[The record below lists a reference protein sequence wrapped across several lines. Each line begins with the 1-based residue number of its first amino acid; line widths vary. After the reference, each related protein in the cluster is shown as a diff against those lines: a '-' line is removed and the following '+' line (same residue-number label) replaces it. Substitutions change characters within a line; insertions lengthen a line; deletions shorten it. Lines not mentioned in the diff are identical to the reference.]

1 MKLEVNRNELTGAL
15 IALGKLIC
23 RTAAEAEFK
32 ALRIEAE
39 ENRVRFLTCSQSE
52 QITFKTECRSEG
64 AFHCLVGFD
73 EFRDAVRSGRNKTL
87 EIEDNEGTLRI
98 GDRTLFPMSG
108 VEWQV
113 PSENEHCTVSELP
126 KGFVSLLAEAAQ
138 LVNRNEPRRIM
149 RGINLSREGI
159 TATNGRE
166 LLNICVPLNVED
178 FTIPLPLALMQTK
191 TAESGR
197 LYTWSD
203 NLSKGCRIETEHW
216 GWYAKGLPGNYP
228 NWRQIIPSQKVLV
241 RSVSFLPERGQQLET
256 FLKNVPDQPPHNAVE
271 LYQSD
276 PGYLNVLAGEMH
288 TSIVAEFTGDW
299 NGVSLML
306 NKHVL
311 LRLLSEGH
319 TKIEMAD
326 NHSPI
331 LASGGTGR
339 YVTMPLY
346 QPKTKVTTQIQ
357 NQTQNQPQT
366 EENKMEHHEMK
377 VVSAS
382 VQTAAPKQEPEA
394 NPMEELNS
402 AIESFRLKLRIAWDE
417 SSVLV
422 RKVKEVQIAQKQ
434 KERDFIQA
442 KRAIERIRMVSGF

>member
-1 MKLEVNRNELTGAL
+1 MKLEVNRNELAGAL
-15 IALGKLIC
+15 IALGKLVC

-32 ALRIEAE
+32 ALRIEAGK
-39 ENRVRFLTCSQSE
+39 NQVRFSTCSLSE

-73 EFRDAVRSGRNKTL
+73 EFRDAVRGYRNKVL

-108 VEWQV
+108 VEWRV
-113 PSENEHCTVSELP
+113 PRDSEHSTVSELP
-126 KGFVSLLAEAAQ
+126 EGFVSLLSEAAQ
-138 LVNRNEPRRIM
+138 LVDRNEPRRIM

-159 TATNGRE
+159 TSTNGRE
-166 LLNICVPLNVED
+166 LLNICVPLNVDD

-216 GWYAKGLPGNYP
+216 TWYANGLEGNYP
-228 NWRQIIPSQKVLV
+228 NWKQIIPLQKALV

-256 FLKNVPDQPPHNAVE
+256 FLKNIPDQPPHNPVE

-288 TSIVAEFTGDW
+288 TGIAAEFTGDW
-299 NGVSLML
+299 NDVSLML
-306 NKHVL
+306 NKHML

-326 NHSPI
+326 NRIPI

-346 QPKTKVTTQIQ
+346 QPKPKVTTQ
-357 NQTQNQPQT
+357 NQTQIQPQM
-366 EENKMEHHEMK
+366 EENKMEHKEMK
-377 VVSAS
+377 VVSAP

-417 SSVLV
+417 SSVLA

>member
-15 IALGKLIC
+15 IALGKLVC
-23 RTAAEAEFK
+23 RTSTEAEFK
-32 ALRIEAE
+32 ALRIEAG
-39 ENRVRFLTCSQSE
+39 ENQVRFSTCSLSE

-73 EFRDAVRSGRNKTL
+73 EFRDAVRSGRNKVL
-87 EIEDNEGTLRI
+87 EIENGDSVLRI

-108 VEWQV
+108 VEWRV
-113 PSENEHCTVSELP
+113 PRENEHNTVSELP
-126 KGFVSLLAEAAQ
+126 EGFVSLLSEAAQ
-138 LVNRNEPRRIM
+138 LVNRNEPRMIM

-159 TATNGRE
+159 ISTNGRE

-178 FTIPLPLALMQTK
+178 FTIPLPLALMQSRT
-191 TAESGR
+191 TESGR

-203 NLSKGCRIETEHW
+203 NLNNGCRIETEHW
-216 GWYAKGLPGNYP
+216 TWYAKGLPGNYP
-228 NWRQIIPSQKVLV
+228 NWKQIIPSQNTLV

-276 PGYLNVLAGEMH
+276 PGYLNVRAGEMH
-288 TSIVAEFTGDW
+288 TGIAAEFTGDW
-299 NGVSLML
+299 NDVSLML

-346 QPKTKVTTQIQ
+346 QPKPKVAI
-357 NQTQNQPQT
+357 QTQNQPQT
-366 EENKMEHHEMK
+366 EETKMEHHEMK
-377 VVSAS
+377 VVSAP

-417 SSVLV
+417 SSVLA

>member
-1 MKLEVNRNELTGAL
+1 MKLEVNRNELAGAL
-15 IALGKLIC
+15 IALGKLVC
-23 RTAAEAEFK
+23 RTSTEAEFK
-32 ALRIEAE
+32 TLRIEAGK
-39 ENRVRFLTCSQSE
+39 NQVRFSTCSQSE
-52 QITFKTECRSEG
+52 QITFKTECRSVG
-64 AFHCLVGFD
+64 AFHCIVEFD
-73 EFRDAVRSGRNKTL
+73 EFRDAVRSGRNKVL
-87 EIEDNEGTLRI
+87 EIENGDSVLRI

-108 VEWQV
+108 VEWLV
-113 PSENEHCTVSELP
+113 PRENEHSTVSELP
-126 KGFVSLLAEAAQ
+126 EGFVSLLAEAAQ
-138 LVNRNEPRRIM
+138 LVNRNEPRMIM

-166 LLNICVPLNVED
+166 LLNICVPLNVDD
-178 FTIPLPLALMQTK
+178 FTIPLPLALMQTR

-228 NWRQIIPSQKVLV
+228 NWRQIIPAQNTLV
-241 RSVSFLPERGQQLET
+241 RSVSFLPERGQQLEI
-256 FLKNVPDQPPHNAVE
+256 FLKNVPDQPPHNAME
-271 LYQSD
+271 LYQSE

-288 TSIVAEFTGDW
+288 TSIAAEFTGDW
-299 NGVSLML
+299 NDASLML

-326 NHSPI
+326 NRIPI

-346 QPKTKVTTQIQ
+346 QPKSKETTQI
-357 NQTQNQPQT
+357 QTQNQPQT
-366 EENKMEHHEMK
+366 EETKMEHNEMK
-377 VVSAS
+377 VVSAP
-382 VQTAAPKQEPEA
+382 VQTAALKQEPEA

-417 SSVLV
+417 SSVLA

>member
-1 MKLEVNRNELTGAL
+1 MKLEVNRNELAGAL
-15 IALGKLIC
+15 IALGKLVC
-23 RTAAEAEFK
+23 RTSTEAEFK
-32 ALRIEAE
+32 TLRIEAGK
-39 ENRVRFLTCSQSE
+39 NQVRFSTCSQSE
-52 QITFKTECRSEG
+52 QITFKTECRSVG
-64 AFHCLVGFD
+64 AFHCIVEFD
-73 EFRDAVRSGRNKTL
+73 EFRDAVRSGRNKVL
-87 EIEDNEGTLRI
+87 EIENGDSVLRI

-108 VEWQV
+108 VEWLV
-113 PSENEHCTVSELP
+113 PRENEHSTVSELP
-126 KGFVSLLAEAAQ
+126 EGFVSLLAEAAQ
-138 LVNRNEPRRIM
+138 LVNRNEPRMIM

-166 LLNICVPLNVED
+166 LLNICVPLNVDD
-178 FTIPLPLALMQTK
+178 FTIPLPLALMQTR

-228 NWRQIIPSQKVLV
+228 NWRQIIPAQNTLV
-241 RSVSFLPERGQQLET
+241 RSVSFLPERGQQLEI
-256 FLKNVPDQPPHNAVE
+256 FLKNVPDQPPHNAME
-271 LYQSD
+271 LYQSE

-288 TSIVAEFTGDW
+288 TSIAAEFTGDW
-299 NGVSLML
+299 NDVSLML

-319 TKIEMAD
+319 TKIEMVD

-346 QPKTKVTTQIQ
+346 QPKPKVAI
-357 NQTQNQPQT
+357 QTQNQPQT
-366 EENKMEHHEMK
+366 EETKMEHHEMK
-377 VVSAS
+377 VVSAP

-417 SSVLV
+417 SSVLA

>member
-1 MKLEVNRNELTGAL
+1 MKLEVNRNELVGAL
-15 IALGKLIC
+15 IALGKLVC

-39 ENRVRFLTCSQSE
+39 ENRVRFSTCSQSE

-64 AFHCLVGFD
+64 AFHCIVGFD

-87 EIEDNEGTLRI
+87 ELENGDSVLRV
-98 GDRTLFPMSG
+98 GERTLFPMSG
-108 VEWQV
+108 VEWRGLQ
-113 PSENEHCTVSELP
+113 EGEHCTISELP
-126 KGFVSLLAEAAQ
+126 EGFVSLLSEAAQ
-138 LVNRNEPRRIM
+138 LVNRNEPRVIM

-159 TATNGRE
+159 TSTNGRE

-203 NLSKGCRIETEHW
+203 NLNNGCRIETEHW
-216 GWYAKGLPGNYP
+216 TWYAKGLPGNYP
-228 NWRQIIPSQKVLV
+228 NWRQIIPSQNTLV
-241 RSVSFLPERGQQLET
+241 RSVSFLPERVQQLET

-288 TSIVAEFTGDW
+288 ISIAAEFTGDW

-346 QPKTKVTTQIQ
+346 QPKPKVTTQIQ

-366 EENKMEHHEMK
+366 EETKMEHHEMK

>member
-1 MKLEVNRNELTGAL
+1 MKLEVNRNELAGAL
-15 IALGKLIC
+15 IALGKLVC

-32 ALRIEAE
+32 ALRIEAG
-39 ENRVRFLTCSQSE
+39 ENRVRFSTCSQSE

-64 AFHCLVGFD
+64 AFHCIVGFD

-87 EIEDNEGTLRI
+87 EIEDDEGTLRV
-98 GDRTLFPMSG
+98 GERTLFPMSG
-108 VEWQV
+108 VEWRV
-113 PSENEHCTVSELP
+113 PGKVEHCSVSELP
-126 KGFVSLLAEAAQ
+126 KNFVSLLSEAAQ
-138 LVNRNEPRRIM
+138 LVDRNEPRRIM

-216 GWYAKGLPGNYP
+216 VWDAEGLEGNYP
-228 NWRQIIPSQKVLV
+228 NWKQVIPSQKAVV

-271 LYQSD
+271 LYQSE

-288 TSIVAEFTGDW
+288 TSIAAEFTGDW

-319 TKIEMAD
+319 TKIEAGD
-326 NHSPI
+326 GHFPL
-331 LASGGTGR
+331 LATGGTGR
-339 YVTMPLY
+339 YITMPLY
-346 QPKTKVTTQIQ
+346 QPKSKETTQI
-357 NQTQNQPQT
+357 QTQNQPQT
-366 EENKMEHHEMK
+366 KENKMEHNGMK
-377 VVSAS
+377 VVSAP
-382 VQTAAPKQEPEA
+382 VQTAALKQEPEA

-417 SSVLV
+417 SSVLA

-434 KERDFIQA
+434 KERAFIQA

>member
-1 MKLEVNRNELTGAL
+1 MKLEVSKNELERAL
-15 IALGKLIC
+15 IALGKLVC
-23 RTAAEAEFK
+23 RTATEPEFK
-32 ALRIEAE
+32 ALRIEAG
-39 ENRVRFLTCSQSE
+39 ENQVRFSTCSTSE

-64 AFHCLVGFD
+64 AFHSIVGFD
-73 EFRDAVRSGRNKTL
+73 EFRDAVRSSRNKTL
-87 EIEDNEGTLRI
+87 ELENGDGVLRV

-108 VEWQV
+108 VEWAV
-113 PSENEHCTVSELP
+113 SRENEPSTVSELP
-126 KGFVSLLAEAAQ
+126 KNFVSLLTEVAQ
-138 LVNRNEPRRIM
+138 LVNRNEPRKVLQ
-149 RGINLSREGI
+149 GINLSREGI
-159 TATNGRE
+159 TTTNGRE
-166 LLNICVPLNVED
+166 LLNIYIPLNVDD

-191 TAESGR
+191 TTESGK

-203 NLSKGCRIETEHW
+203 NLGKSCRIDTEHW
-216 GWYAKGLPGNYP
+216 TWYAKGLLGNYP
-228 NWRQIIPSQKVLV
+228 NWKQIIPAQNTLV
-241 RSVSFLPERGQQLET
+241 RSVSFLPERGQQLEI

-288 TSIVAEFTGDW
+288 TSIAAEFTGDW
-299 NGVSLML
+299 NDVSLML

-326 NHSPI
+326 NRSPI

-339 YVTMPLY
+339 YITMPLY
-346 QPKTKVTTQIQ
+346 QPKSKITTQ

-366 EENKMEHHEMK
+366 EESKMETNEMR
-377 VVSAS
+377 VVSVP
-382 VQTAAPKQEPEA
+382 VQTAAPKQEIEA

-417 SSVLV
+417 SNLLS
-422 RKVKEVQIAQKQ
+422 RKVKEVQLAQKQ

>member
-1 MKLEVNRNELTGAL
+1 MKLEVSKNELERAL
-15 IALGKLIC
+15 IALGKLVC
-23 RTAAEAEFK
+23 RTATEPEFK
-32 ALRIEAE
+32 ALRIEAG
-39 ENRVRFLTCSQSE
+39 ENQVRFSTCSTSE

-64 AFHCLVGFD
+64 AFHSIVGFD
-73 EFRDAVRSGRNKTL
+73 EFRDAVRSSRNKTL
-87 EIEDNEGTLRI
+87 ELENGDGVLRV

-108 VEWQV
+108 VEWAV
-113 PSENEHCTVSELP
+113 SRENEPSTVSELP
-126 KGFVSLLAEAAQ
+126 KNFVSLLTEVAQ
-138 LVNRNEPRRIM
+138 LVNRNEPRKVLQ
-149 RGINLSREGI
+149 GINLSREGI
-159 TATNGRE
+159 TTTNGRE
-166 LLNICVPLNVED
+166 LLNIYIPLNVDD

-191 TAESGR
+191 TTESGK

-203 NLSKGCRIETEHW
+203 NLGKSCRIDTEHW
-216 GWYAKGLPGNYP
+216 TWYAKGLLGNYP
-228 NWRQIIPSQKVLV
+228 NWKQIIPAQNTLV
-241 RSVSFLPERGQQLET
+241 RSVSFLPERGQQLEI

-288 TSIVAEFTGDW
+288 TSIAAEFTGDW
-299 NGVSLML
+299 NDVSLML
-306 NKHVL
+306 NKHML

-326 NHSPI
+326 NHIPI

-339 YVTMPLY
+339 YITMPLY
-346 QPKTKVTTQIQ
+346 QPKSKITTQ

-366 EENKMEHHEMK
+366 EESKMETNEMR
-377 VVSAS
+377 VVSVP
-382 VQTAAPKQEPEA
+382 VQTAAPKQEIEA
-394 NPMEELNS
+394 NPLEELNS

-417 SSVLV
+417 SNLLS
-422 RKVKEVQIAQKQ
+422 RKVKEVQLAQKQ

>member
-1 MKLEVNRNELTGAL
+1 MKLEMNKNELAGAL

-23 RTAAEAEFK
+23 RTSTAAEFK
-32 ALRIEAE
+32 ALRIEAG
-39 ENRVRFLTCSQSE
+39 ENRVRFSTCSLSE

-64 AFHCLVGFD
+64 AFHCIVGFD

-87 EIEDNEGTLRI
+87 EIEDDEGTLRV
-98 GDRTLFPMSG
+98 GERTLFPMSG
-108 VEWQV
+108 VEWRV
-113 PSENEHCTVSELP
+113 PGKVEHCSVSELP
-126 KGFVSLLAEAAQ
+126 EGFVSLLAEAAQ
-138 LVNRNEPRRIM
+138 LVNRNEPRMIM

-159 TATNGRE
+159 TSTNGRE
-166 LLNICVPLNVED
+166 LLNICVPLNVDD

-203 NLSKGCRIETEHW
+203 NLNRGCRIETEHW
-216 GWYAKGLPGNYP
+216 TWYAKGLPGNYP
-228 NWRQIIPSQKVLV
+228 NWRQIIPAQNTLV

-271 LYQSD
+271 LYQSE

-288 TSIVAEFTGDW
+288 TSIAAEFTGDW
-299 NGVSLML
+299 NDVSLML
-306 NKHVL
+306 NKHVF

-319 TKIEMAD
+319 TKIEMVD
-326 NHSPI
+326 NRIPI

-346 QPKTKVTTQIQ
+346 QPKSKETTQI
-357 NQTQNQPQT
+357 QTQNQPQT
-366 EENKMEHHEMK
+366 EETKMEHKEMK
-377 VVSAS
+377 VVSAP
-382 VQTAAPKQEPEA
+382 VQTATPKQEPEA

-417 SSVLV
+417 SSVLA

>member
-1 MKLEVNRNELTGAL
+1 MKLEMNKNELTGAL
-15 IALGKLIC
+15 IALGKLVC
-23 RTAAEAEFK
+23 RTAAEAKFK
-32 ALRIEAE
+32 ALRIEAG
-39 ENRVRFLTCSQSE
+39 ENQVRFSTCSQSE

-64 AFHCLVGFD
+64 AFHCIVGFD
-73 EFRDAVRSGRNKTL
+73 EFRDAVRSGRNKVL
-87 EIEDNEGTLRI
+87 EIEDGDSVLRV
-98 GDRTLFPMSG
+98 GERTLFPMSG
-108 VEWQV
+108 VEWRV
-113 PSENEHCTVSELP
+113 PGKVEHCSVSELP
-126 KGFVSLLAEAAQ
+126 KGFVSLLSEAAQ
-138 LVNRNEPRRIM
+138 LVNRNEPRVIM

-159 TATNGRE
+159 TSTNGRE

-203 NLSKGCRIETEHW
+203 NLNRGCRIETEHW
-216 GWYAKGLPGNYP
+216 AWYAKGLPGNYP
-228 NWRQIIPSQKVLV
+228 NWKQIIPAQNTLV
-241 RSVSFLPERGQQLET
+241 RSVSFLPEHGQQLET
-256 FLKNVPDQPPHNAVE
+256 FLKNVPDQPQHNAVE
-271 LYQSD
+271 LYQSN

-299 NGVSLML
+299 NDVSLML
-306 NKHVL
+306 NKHVF

-319 TKIEMAD
+319 TKIEMVD
-326 NHSPI
+326 NRIPI

-346 QPKTKVTTQIQ
+346 QPKSKETTQI
-357 NQTQNQPQT
+357 QTQNQPQT
-366 EENKMEHHEMK
+366 EETKMEHKEMK
-377 VVSAS
+377 VVSAP

-417 SSVLV
+417 SSVLA

-442 KRAIERIRMVSGF
+442 KRAIKRIRMVSGF

>member
-1 MKLEVNRNELTGAL
+1 MKLEMNKNELTGAL
-15 IALGKLIC
+15 IALGKLVC
-23 RTAAEAEFK
+23 RTSTEAEFK
-32 ALRIEAE
+32 ALRIEAG
-39 ENRVRFLTCSQSE
+39 ENQVRFSTCSLSE
-52 QITFKTECRSEG
+52 QITFKTEGRSEG
-64 AFHCLVGFD
+64 AFHCIVGFD
-73 EFRDAVRSGRNKTL
+73 EFRDAVRSGRNKVL
-87 EIEDNEGTLRI
+87 EIEDGDSVLRV
-98 GDRTLFPMSG
+98 GERTLFPMSG
-108 VEWQV
+108 VEWRV
-113 PSENEHCTVSELP
+113 PGKVEHCSVSELP
-126 KGFVSLLAEAAQ
+126 KGFVSLLSEAAQ
-138 LVNRNEPRRIM
+138 LVNRNEPRVIM

-159 TATNGRE
+159 TSTNGRE

-203 NLSKGCRIETEHW
+203 NLNRGCRIETEHW
-216 GWYAKGLPGNYP
+216 AWYAKGLPGNYP
-228 NWRQIIPSQKVLV
+228 NWKQIIPAQNTLV
-241 RSVSFLPERGQQLET
+241 RSVSFLPEHGQQLET
-256 FLKNVPDQPPHNAVE
+256 FLKNVPDQLPHNAVE
-271 LYQSD
+271 LYQSNS
-276 PGYLNVLAGEMH
+276 GYLNVLAGEMH
-288 TSIVAEFTGDW
+288 TSIAAEFTGDW
-299 NGVSLML
+299 NDVSLML

-319 TKIEMAD
+319 TKIEMVD
-326 NHSPI
+326 NRIPI

-346 QPKTKVTTQIQ
+346 QPKSKETTQI
-357 NQTQNQPQT
+357 QTQNQPQT
-366 EENKMEHHEMK
+366 EETKMEHKEMK
-377 VVSAS
+377 VVSAP

-417 SSVLV
+417 SSVLA

-442 KRAIERIRMVSGF
+442 KRAIKRIRMVSGF